1 MEGCV
6 LSETAIAEIRALQAR
21 YPVARSALG
30 PALYV
35 AQAEVGWLPQEV
47 MLEVAGLFGLDAA
60 EVGEFASFYHM
71 LNSHGEPGQYH
82 IEVCTNVPCML
93 RGSRVLVATLE
104 EKLGISIG
112 HTTPDGLITLGE
124 VECLGSCATAPMFS
138 CTEKYTGKIRFFEEL
153 DTPEKVDEAL
163 ALISSGQ
170 GFETCERWA
179 PALTTPCGPE
189 GNHPEDPASSSPEAP
204 PGPGAGQLPASGTGP
219 FSQTPARCLGPG
231 RHGGRP
237 DTNVLLA
244 RVDKP
249 DSHKIETYIA
259 DGGYETARA
268 VIIPRSRGMES
279 SGEAQGPGM
288 GSKTPQQVIDEV
300 KAANVRGRGGAGFPA
315 GQKWSFLPAGKYP
328 RYLVVNADESEPGTF
343 KDRMIMEYDPH
354 QLIEG
359 IILAAYA
366 IECERAFIYVRGEYY
381 FAAQRLEQA
390 ITEARAKGFLGKNI
404 FGSGKQLHV
413 VVHRGAG
420 AYECGEETAL
430 LTSLEGYRGH
440 PRLKPPFPAVEGL
453 YGQPTI
459 INNVETIANVPH
471 ILRNGADWYKQWGT
485 PQSTGFRIFCL
496 SGHVSRPGLYELPHG
511 TTLRELIYDYGGGLI
526 GEAGE
531 LKAVIPGGLSV
542 QLLDPSQLEVKLD
555 YENVAAAGSA
565 LGSAAVIVIGA
576 NQSLVEVAR
585 RTLAF
590 YREESCGKCTP
601 CREGTGWLEDILER
615 VEGGKGRPDDI
626 ALMLALADMIGGKS
640 FCPFGYA
647 AVWGLQSNLAKFR
660 PEFESA
666 ISAASK
672 TPVIPVRPIYRPDT
686 GNPSGVTEPS
696 LPLEEAYNKPVF
708 RR

>member
-1 MEGCV
+1 V
-6 LSETAIAEIRALQAR
+6 LSEKAIAEIRALQAR

-35 AQAEVGWLPQEV
+35 AQGEVGWLPPGV
-47 MLEVAGLFGLDAA
+47 MAEVAGLFGLDPT

-71 LNSHGEPGQYH
+71 LNSHHEPGQYH
-82 IEVCTNVPCML
+82 IEICTNVPCML
-93 RGSRVLVATLE
+93 RGSGVLAETLK
-104 EKLGISIG
+104 EKLGTSPTG
-112 HTTPDGLITLGE
+112 QTTPDGMFTLGE

-138 CTEKYTGKIRFFEEL
+138 CTEKFTGRIRFFEEL
-153 DTPEKVDEAL
+153 DTPEVVDEAL

-179 PALTTPCGPE
+179 PALVTPCGPE
-189 GNHPEDPASSSPEAP
+189 GNHPEDPASSF
-204 PGPGAGQLPASGTGP
+204 QLPASGAGP
-219 FSQTPARCLGPG
+219 F
-231 RHGGRP
+231 RHGGHP
-237 DTNVLLA
+237 DTNILLG
-244 RVDKP
+244 RVEKP
-249 DSHKIETYIA
+249 GSHKIETYIA
-259 DGGYETARA
+259 DGGYETART
-268 VIIPRSRGMES
+268 VVT
-279 SGEAQGPGM
+279 

-315 GQKWSFLPAGKYP
+315 GQKWSFLPPGKHP

-354 QLIEG
+354 QLVEG
-359 IILAAYA
+359 IILTAYA
-366 IECERAFIYVRGEYY
+366 IECEHAFIYVRGEYY
-381 FAAQRLEQA
+381 FAARRLEEA
-390 ITEARAKGFLGKNI
+390 VAEARARGFLGKNI
-404 FGSGKQLHV
+404 FRSGKKLEV

-453 YGQPTI
+453 YGKPTI

-496 SGHVSRPGLYELPHG
+496 SGHVNNPGLYELPHG
-511 TTLRELIYDYGGGLI
+511 TTLRELVYDYGGGVTA
-526 GEAGE
+526 GAGE

-542 QLLDPSQLEVKLD
+542 QLLDPTQLDVKLD

-576 NQSLVEVAR
+576 SQSLVEVAR

-601 CREGTGWLEDILER
+601 CREGTGWLEKILER
-615 VEGGKGRPDDI
+615 VEGGEGRADDI

-647 AVWGLQSNLAKFR
+647 AVWGLQSNLAKFL
-660 PEFESA
+660 PEFETA
-666 ISAASK
+666 IGASSK
-672 TPVIPVRPIYRPDT
+672 RPVIPVRPIYRPDP
-686 GNPSGVTEPS
+686 GVPSGVTEPS
-696 LPLEEAYNKPVF
+696 LPLEEAYNKPTH

>member
-1 MEGCV
+1 V
-6 LSETAIAEIRALQAR
+6 LSEKAITEIRALQVR

-30 PALYV
+30 PSLYV
-35 AQAEVGWLPQEV
+35 AQGEVGWLPPEV
-47 MLEVAGLFGLDAA
+47 MVEVAGMFGLDAT

-71 LNSHGEPGQYH
+71 LNTHHEPGQYH
-82 IEVCTNVPCML
+82 IEICTNVPCML
-93 RGSRVLVATLE
+93 RGSGMLAETLKQ
-104 EKLGISIG
+104 KLDISFG
-112 HTTPDGLITLGE
+112 QTTPDGLFTLGG

-138 CTEKYTGKIRFFEEL
+138 CTEKYTGKIRFFEKL

-163 ALISSGQ
+163 TVISSGH

-179 PALTTPCGPE
+179 PGPATPCASE
-189 GNHPEDPASSSPEAP
+189 GSPPEDPASSIQLRAS
-204 PGPGAGQLPASGTGP
+204 GAGP
-219 FSQTPARCLGPG
+219 FN
-231 RHGGRP
+231 HGGRP
-237 DTNVLLA
+237 DTNLLLG

-259 DGGYETARA
+259 DGGYKTARA
-268 VIIPRSRGMES
+268 VLTG
-279 SGEAQGPGM
+279 G
-288 GSKTPQQVIDEV
+288 KTPQQVIDEI

-315 GQKWSFLPAGKYP
+315 GQKWSFLPPGKYP

-354 QLIEG
+354 QLLEG

-381 FAAQRLEQA
+381 FAAQRLEEA
-390 ITEARAKGFLGKNI
+390 VAEARAHGFLGQNI
-404 FGSGKQLHV
+404 FGSGTKLEV

-430 LTSLEGYRGH
+430 LSSLEGYRGQ

-453 YGQPTI
+453 YRQPTI
-459 INNVETIANVPH
+459 INNVETISNVSH
-471 ILRNGADWYKQWGT
+471 ILRNGVDWYKQWGT

-496 SGHVSRPGLYELPHG
+496 SGHVKHPGLYELPHG
-511 TTLRELIYDYGGGLI
+511 TTLRELIYDYGGGI
-526 GEAGE
+526 TEEAGE

-542 QLLDPSQLEVKLD
+542 QLLDPTQLDVKLD

-601 CREGTGWLEDILER
+601 CREGTGWLEKILER
-615 VEGGKGRPDDI
+615 VEGGEGRTDDI
-626 ALMLALADMIGGKS
+626 ALMLVLADMIGGKS

-660 PEFESA
+660 PEFEAA
-666 ISAASK
+666 IGAASRI
-672 TPVIPVRPIYRPDT
+672 PVIPVRPIYRPDT
-686 GNPSGVTEPS
+686 GVPSGVTEPS
-696 LPLEEAYNKPVF
+696 LPLEEAYNKPIH

>member
-1 MEGCV
+1 MVNGQSEGSV
-6 LSETAIAEIRALQAR
+6 LSEKAVADIRALQAR
-21 YPVARSALG
+21 YPVPRSALG

-35 AQAEVGWLPQEV
+35 AQGEAGWLPSDV
-47 MLEVAGLFGLDAA
+47 LAEVAGLFGLDPT

-71 LNSHGEPGQYH
+71 LNSHREPGQYH
-82 IEVCTNVPCML
+82 IEICTNVPCML
-93 RGSRVLVATLE
+93 RGSGVLAETLKG
-104 EKLGISIG
+104 KLGIG
-112 HTTPDGLITLGE
+112 FGQTTPDGVFTLGE

-153 DTPEKVDEAL
+153 GTREAVDEAL
-163 ALISSGQ
+163 VLISSGQ
-170 GFETCERWA
+170 GFETCERRA
-179 PALTTPCGPE
+179 PVEPRDTPCAPD
-189 GNHPEDPASSSPEAP
+189 GNAAP
-204 PGPGAGQLPASGTGP
+204 PQGSGAGP
-219 FSQTPARCLGPG
+219 FQ
-231 RHGGRP
+231 HGGRP
-237 DTNVLLA
+237 DTNILLG

-259 DGGYETARA
+259 DGGYETART
-268 VIIPRSRGMES
+268 VVTG
-279 SGEAQGPGM
+279 G
-288 GSKTPQQVIDEV
+288 KTPQQVIDEV

-315 GQKWSFLPAGKYP
+315 GQKWSFLPPAKYP

-354 QLIEG
+354 QLLEG

-366 IECERAFIYVRGEYY
+366 IECDQAFIYVRGEYY
-381 FAAQRLEQA
+381 FAAQRLEEA
-390 ITEARAKGFLGKNI
+390 VAEARAHGFLGQNI
-404 FGSGKQLHV
+404 FGSAVKLEV

-453 YGQPTI
+453 YGKPTI
-459 INNVETIANVPH
+459 INNVETISNVPH
-471 ILRNGADWYKQWGT
+471 ILQNGADWYKQWGT

-496 SGHVSRPGLYELPHG
+496 SGHVNNPGLYELPHG
-511 TTLRELIYDYGGGLI
+511 TTLRELIYNYGGGI
-526 GEAGE
+526 TAEAGE
-531 LKAVIPGGLSV
+531 LRAVIPGGLSV
-542 QLLDPSQLEVKLD
+542 QLFDPTQLDVKLD
-555 YENVAAAGSA
+555 YENVAAAGSG

-601 CREGTGWLEDILER
+601 CREGTGWLEKILER
-615 VEGGKGRPDDI
+615 VEGGEGRVDDI

-660 PEFESA
+660 PEFEAA
-666 ISAASK
+666 IDAASK
-672 TPVIPVRPIYRPDT
+672 LPVIPVRPIYRPDSGT
-686 GNPSGVTEPS
+686 PSGVTEPS
-696 LPLEEAYNKPVF
+696 LPLEEAYNKPTH

>member
-1 MEGCV
+1 
-6 LSETAIAEIRALQAR
+6 
-21 YPVARSALG
+21 
-30 PALYV
+30 
-35 AQAEVGWLPQEV
+35 

-60 EVGEFASFYHM
+60 EVGEFVSFYHM

-93 RGSRVLVATLE
+93 RGSGVLVATLE

-112 HTTPDGLITLGE
+112 HTTPDGLFTLGE

-138 CTEKYTGKIRFFEEL
+138 CTEKYTGKIRFFEKL

-163 ALISSGQ
+163 ALIASGQ

-179 PALTTPCGPE
+179 PGLDAPREPE
-189 GNHPEDPASSSPEAP
+189 DSHPEDPASSI
-204 PGPGAGQLPASGTGP
+204 QLPASGAGP
-219 FSQTPARCLGPG
+219 F

-259 DGGYETARA
+259 DGGYETAKA
-268 VIIPRSRGMES
+268 VITPKSRGVES
-279 SGEAQGPGM
+279 SDEVRGPGTGGM
-288 GSKTPQQVIDEV
+288 TPQQVIDEV

-390 ITEARAKGFLGKNI
+390 VAEARAKGFLGKNL
-404 FGSGKQLHV
+404 FGSGKQLDV

-471 ILRNGADWYKQWGT
+471 ILRHGAEWYKQWGT

-496 SGHVSRPGLYELPHG
+496 SGHVNRPGLYELPHG

-542 QLLDPSQLEVKLD
+542 QLLDPSQMDVKLD

-565 LGSAAVIVIGA
+565 LGSAGVIVIGA

-601 CREGTGWLEDILER
+601 CREGTGWLEKILER
-615 VEGGKGRPDDI
+615 IEGGGGRMDDI

-647 AVWGLQSNLAKFR
+647 AVWGLQSNLAKYR

-666 ISAASK
+666 VRAASQA
-672 TPVIPVRPIYRPDT
+672 PVIPVRPIYRPDT
-686 GNPSGVTEPS
+686 GAPSGVTEPS